1 MLAQATFKGLL
12 STRSCVSSRGCHLD
26 AGRQLDFGFLSLR
39 KSSFWMLS
47 GSWVWDVVACSQG
60 SFLSTK
66 RIRKPEGSAAL
77 ECWSCS
83 WNMGSSGFKC
93 WVQQIAN
100 LRLLKAPR
108 IATGLSIKANIWHK
122 CPRTPLLPHRFDQ
135 WFTQQKVGSHF
146 TLYEVCIWGLYR
158 CLISDK
164 CWSLTAS
171 ISLNGSCM

>member
-1 MLAQATFKGLL
+1 MLGDNLI
-12 STRSCVSSRGCHLD
+12 
-26 AGRQLDFGFLSLR
+26 LDFSLWESHLSECFLA
-39 KSSFWMLS
+39 
-47 GSWVWDVVACSQG
+47 WDMVACSQG